1 MANQKFKWQAVVA
14 KYAFPDT
21 WRSWWQLIN
30 SLISF
35 LVLWYLAYRSMEV
48 GYWLTLLLIIPTAGF
63 MTRLFI
69 IFHDCCHGSFFK
81 GVKANERL
89 GMLIGVLVLTPF
101 YEWRHTHAIHHATA
115 GDLDRPRTH
124 RDGSGL
130 GADDCLVTVHHEER
144 RVGCAAGAAADAPLR
159 VDLELQ
165 RCGGGRRLGAHG
177 PPG

>member
-1 MANQKFKWQAVVA
+1 MATQKFKWQTVVA

-21 WRSWWQLIN
+21 WRSVWQLIN
-30 SLISF
+30 SLIPF
-35 LVLWYLAYRSMEV
+35 LFLWYLAYRSIEV

-81 GVKANERL
+81 RVKANERL

-115 GDLDRPRTH
+115 GDLDRRGVGDVYTM
-124 RDGSGL
+124 
-130 GADDCLVTVHHEER
+130 TVEEYMAAPWYK
-144 RVGCAAGAAADAPLR
+144 RVGYR
-159 VDLELQ
+159 IH
-165 RCGGGRRLGAHG
+165 RGGPDRIQSV
-177 PPG
+177 